1 MASFSIHD
9 LLGLNKASSKSNA
22 SDGGANRKQNDGAAK
37 GEDDHVDIDVE
48 SLHEDS
54 LYDAAHQLVTVE
66 VRTMRH
72 ASSVNRSSSSR
83 KRKRTEPAQE
93 RDSTPDTDGEWEARN
108 SSTSPGYSA
117 KRPDSKSSKRLR
129 TAFTTA
135 QLRTLEYFFRVCP
148 YPDSYG
154 REQIARATGIDD
166 SKIQVWFQNRRA
178 RYRKREKPME
188 PHKSPVGQIPATSPS
203 TLSPHSMMQAYFT
216 AAAAL
221 SGSKL
226 PATTAPSHQHL
237 YPPGHGSNHFFSTG
251 FAAMPPFP
259 PFFTYPA
266 SSVAAVTPAPA
277 PVTQPSAA
285 KEES

>member
-1 MASFSIHD
+1 
-9 LLGLNKASSKSNA
+9 
-22 SDGGANRKQNDGAAK
+22 
-37 GEDDHVDIDVE
+37 
-48 SLHEDS
+48 
-54 LYDAAHQLVTVE
+54 
-66 VRTMRH
+66 MRH

-93 RDSTPDTDGEWEARN
+93 RDSTPDTDGEWSAPTRHVFVHIISKPKACICSQDSPHYKIIYIFPSLLSSDCHSPEARN

-154 REQIARATGIDD
+154 REQIARVTGIDD

-188 PHKSPVGQIPATSPS
+188 PHKSSVGQIPATSPS

-226 PATTAPSHQHL
+226 PGTTAPSPQHL
-237 YPPGHGSNHFFSTG
+237 YPPGHGNSHFFSTG

-277 PVTQPSAA
+277 PATQPSAA
-285 KEES
+285 KEEP